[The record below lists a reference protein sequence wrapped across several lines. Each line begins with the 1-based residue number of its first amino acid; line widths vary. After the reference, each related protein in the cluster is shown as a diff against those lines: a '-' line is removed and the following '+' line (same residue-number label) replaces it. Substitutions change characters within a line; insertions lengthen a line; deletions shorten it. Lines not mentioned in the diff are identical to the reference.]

1 MSNDQHRSALPAGTA
16 SASHMMKVTKRG
28 RPFLKDT
35 LDLFATLIV
44 SLELVTHK
52 QFFKSFP
59 YSFTTDEA
67 AQNLASLKFSQSNR
81 GPDPR
86 DPSRIVTTTTTT
98 TFSMTREMAKA
109 MSQHF
114 MDARLI
120 ENAADRTSNLFKER
134 GVYVVTPKGL
144 HVLERFIIKNGING
158 DSLVGVFESQPV
170 CMKLLHL
177 ERRPSDDEIIISQPV
192 ITALF
197 RRFVGRGPNYVP
209 EMAPGQVDAAVEYTE
224 RAKGMPLVDVQERPP
239 QMIGKAP
246 LQTYKFCFPA
256 ISALEWLCDFTSIV
270 GRDEAAEMAAH
281 FVRFGYIQ
289 LVSDKRKTGDSA
301 VIFTVRG
308 SASAPGVATQGEFRC
323 TAKAIYRI
331 TEEGRRVARWDAVPR
346 GSGGLMRNSPNASQT
361 NLDNPERPSTDGSH
375 EGVVVS
381 ELSFGPG
388 AGPQG
393 PETLATATEAKIQRR
408 ASLAEKLRDNYH
420 GASTDRIAKSE
431 SHSERLK
438 RILEEPALRSL
449 FREFLRGNFSEENL
463 SFWLEAQDLK
473 RRFTT
478 TSTAAATTH
487 PHGTHSPSSR
497 PSTAKSPTPGQAA
510 MEKHHEALVQFTFLI
525 YNTYL
530 APQSQSELNIDH
542 ALRNEL
548 YTYVEEVMSDN
559 GFPRNGPGSVGP
571 KEAASFNATQLQ
583 NLIKLYERIQLH
595 VFRLMATDSLPK
607 FVKTPRFKDLA
618 SWVEEVEMAENDT
631 IASRES
637 AASADPAVPPGF
649 DSGDVEEV
657 GRAYMTFS
665 ATAGERAG
673 PKPLGQGIAHHAATR
688 HE

>member
-1 MSNDQHRSALPAGTA
+1 MSNDQRALPQGTA

-86 DPSRIVTTTTTT
+86 DPTRIVTTTTTT

-158 DSLVGVFESQPV
+158 DNLVGVFESQPV

-177 ERRPSDDEIIISQPV
+177 ERRPTDDEIIISQPV

-197 RRFVGRGPNYVP
+197 RRFVGRQPNYMPDV
-209 EMAPGQVDAAVEYTE
+209 APGQMDPTTEYNE
-224 RAKGMPLVDVQERPP
+224 RAKGMPLIDVQERQS

-246 LQTYKFCFPA
+246 LQTYKHCFPA
-256 ISALEWLCDFTSIV
+256 ISGLEWLCDFTSIV

-301 VIFTVRG
+301 VVFTVRG
-308 SASAPGVATQGEFRC
+308 SANTPGTATQGEFRC
-323 TAKAIYRI
+323 TGKAIYRI
-331 TEEGRRVARWDAVPR
+331 TEEGRRAARWDYPAR
-346 GSGGLMRNSPNASQT
+346 STGSGARGSPNASQT
-361 NLDNPERPSTDGSH
+361 NLHASERPSTDGSH
-375 EGVVVS
+375 EGIVS
-381 ELSFGPG
+381 EITYGPG

-393 PETLATATEAKIQRR
+393 PETLATATEAKMQRR
-408 ASLAEKLRDNYH
+408 ASLAEKLREGYQ
-420 GASTDRIAKSE
+420 GQDRMRNE
-431 SHSERLK
+431 SHAERLK
-438 RILEEPALRSL
+438 RVLEEPALRAL
-449 FREFLRGNFSEENL
+449 FREFLRGNFCEENL
-463 SFWLEAQDLK
+463 SFWLEVQDLK

-478 TSTAAATTH
+478 TSTAAAASH
-487 PHGTHSPSSR
+487 PLHGASSPTSR
-497 PSTAKSPTPGQAA
+497 PGSAKTPTPGQQA

-530 APQSQSELNIDH
+530 APQSQCELNIDH

-548 YTYVEEVMSDN
+548 YAYVDDIILDN
-559 GFPRNGPGSVGP
+559 GFPRAGPGNIGP

-583 NLIKLYERIQLH
+583 NLIRLYERIQLH

-618 SWVEEVEMAENDT
+618 SWVEEVESAENET
-631 IASRES
+631 IASMEALS
-637 AASADPAVPPGF
+637 ISGGPAVPPGF
-649 DSGDVEEV
+649 ESSDVEEV

-665 ATAGERAG
+665 SHAGEKAG
-673 PKPLGQGIAHHAATR
+673 PKPLGQGIAHHAPR
-688 HE
+688 HDKST